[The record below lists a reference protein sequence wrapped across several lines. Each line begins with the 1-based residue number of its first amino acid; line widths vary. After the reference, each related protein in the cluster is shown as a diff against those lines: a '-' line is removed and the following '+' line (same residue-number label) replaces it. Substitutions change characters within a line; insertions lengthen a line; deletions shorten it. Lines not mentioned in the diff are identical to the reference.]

1 MDDIILTHSLT
12 TKGNNSNVL
21 VNLRNKGSLMRIS
34 GFTLAELI
42 ITLVVSAALTAMAI
56 PAAYN
61 YIQSTEAVKTVKEM
75 KSIAQAENLFYES
88 NTQALPCTVT
98 VGGTN
103 YNETELYHIYTA
115 DFTDLVNSGSLA
127 QGAGDVNY
135 FGQDYYLQPA
145 YSSISIN
152 SNNYCVRQAGILVYT
167 FIPLEFKGVVNTVS
181 GAFEMGVSGN
191 MEEIGY
197 YAIPKEGNPEQDA
210 VLKYNW

>member
-1 MDDIILTHSLT
+1 MTLSIKPLT
-12 TKGNNSNVL
+12 TK
-21 VNLRNKGSLMRIS
+21 NKGSLGRID

-42 ITLVVSAALTAMAI
+42 ITLAVSAVLAAMAI

-61 YIQSTEAVKTVKEM
+61 YIRQTEAVKTVKEM
-75 KSIAQAENLFYES
+75 KAIAQSENLFYES

-115 DFTDLVNSGSLA
+115 NFSDLVNSGSLA
-127 QGAGDVNY
+127 AAAKGTNY
-135 FGQDYYLQPA
+135 FGQDYYLEPA
-145 YSSISIN
+145 YSSITVN

-167 FIPLEFKGVVNTVS
+167 FIPLEFKGAVNNIS
-181 GAFEMGVSGN
+181 GAFDMGVSGN

-197 YAIPKEGNPEQDA
+197 YAIPEENNPEIDA
-210 VLKYNW
+210 TLKYNW

>member
-1 MDDIILTHSLT
+1 MQSGIKLLR
-12 TKGNNSNVL
+12 TKI
-21 VNLRNKGSLMRIS
+21 KGLKRKD

-42 ITLVVSAALTAMAI
+42 ITLVVSAILSAMAI

-61 YIQSTEAVKTVKEM
+61 YIQTTEAVKTVKEM
-75 KSIAQAENLFYES
+75 KSLAQAENLFYES

-103 YNETELYHIYTA
+103 YSETELYHIYTA
-115 DFTDLVNSGSLA
+115 NFSDLVNSGSLA
-127 QGAGDVNY
+127 AAAKGTNY

-145 YSSISIN
+145 YSAITVN

-167 FIPLEFKGVVNTVS
+167 FIPLEFKGAVSGIS
-181 GAFEMGVSGN
+181 GAFDMGVSGN

-197 YAIPKEGNPEQDA
+197 YAIPQEENSEQDA